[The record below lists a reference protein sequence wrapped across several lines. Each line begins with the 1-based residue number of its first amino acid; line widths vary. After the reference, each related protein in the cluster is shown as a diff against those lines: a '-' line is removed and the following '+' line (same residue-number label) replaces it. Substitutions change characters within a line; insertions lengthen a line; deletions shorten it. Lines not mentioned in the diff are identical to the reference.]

1 MAAASLAEQISARSR
16 ATRETARREW
26 QALARA
32 AVSGDVPDLVTIED
46 LARALGIDRQDAADA
61 FEGDVSALREHPAHL
76 ATADRIAAQA
86 RDLLAPFGDD
96 AGLAAAVA
104 EATERADQLRRVE
117 VRLHYSRV
125 ASGEE
130 STRARY
136 LAARHPRVFSAEAT
150 R

>member
-1 MAAASLAEQISARSR
+1 MAAASLAEQIAARSR

-46 LARALGIDRQDAADA
+46 LARALGIDRQEAADA

-76 ATADRIAAQA
+76 AAAGQIAAQV
-86 RDLLAPFGDD
+86 RDTLAPFTDD
-96 AGLAAAVA
+96 NGLAVALADAAA
-104 EATERADQLRRVE
+104 RLDQLRRVE
-117 VRLHYSRV
+117 VKLHFLRV
-125 ASGEE
+125 AAGGEA
-130 STRARY
+130 TRARF